1 MRKIVVGCVIVL
13 VVLYFGGRYVTK
25 NAVVGDMRQFIH
37 AADTQDIDTVYNY
50 FTERT
55 RQSISLE
62 IFDTAL
68 ATAVKEGIYSSDAID
83 EIEDIDLGCGMCL
96 FLKEGTKVKITT
108 KDHFVEF
115 VREGDEWKLSKWQK
129 K

>member
-1 MRKIVVGCVIVL
+1 MTKRAIVGH
-13 VVLYFGGRYVTK
+13 
-25 NAVVGDMRQFIH
+25 MQQFIH

-55 RQSISLE
+55 RRSISLE

-68 ATAVKEGIYSSDAID
+68 ATAVKEGIYSSKAVD
-83 EIEDIDLGCGMCL
+83 EIEDIDLDCGMCL
-96 FLKEGTKVKITT
+96 FLKDGIHARITT

-115 VREGDEWKLSKWQK
+115 IREGDEWKLSKWQK